1 MALIEALYEVL
12 GNPSSMLGV
21 CTEMVGL
28 LVPLW
33 IAFLIGL
40 VLGWSWKPKW
50 VTRKS
55 DKLSCCVS
63 KILDSSLPS
72 SPCRSLM
79 SPLKTFGSFSQWNS
93 FMLRSSTCEASWAVD
108 NNNNNLAHQNLSPVP
123 PTEYDDCSRS
133 LLNEEQSNLASQVT
147 EEDLEHLYQLV
158 EVKDGGPTWMHMMD
172 RSTST
177 MSYKA
182 WRRDPKTGP
191 PQYRSSTVFEDA
203 SPEIVRDFFWDDDF
217 RPKWD
222 DMLLYSAILD
232 ECRTTGT
239 MLVHWVRKFPF
250 FCSDREYIIGR
261 RIWESGRSYYCVT
274 KGVPSS
280 SIPRRDKPRRV
291 DIYYSSWCIRAVESR
306 KGDGQLTACEVLLF
320 HYEDMGIPWEI
331 AKLGVRQ
338 GMWGTVKKIEP
349 GLRAYQRTR
358 ASGRTLSRPAFMARI
373 NSKINPELLRSL
385 GDDEDLSEIEAATTP
400 EKSLGR
406 NIPKLLIV
414 GGAIALACGF
424 DRGLLTKAFIFS
436 VGRRFG
442 NMGKNAKLSAGST

>member
-28 LVPLW
+28 LAPLW

-108 NNNNNLAHQNLSPVP
+108 NNNNNNNLAHQNLSPVP
-123 PTEYDDCSRS
+123 PTEYEDCRS
-133 LLNEEQSNLASQVT
+133 LLNEEQSNVASQVT

-222 DMLLYSAILD
+222 DMLLYSSILD

-239 MLVHWVRKFPF
+239 MLVHWVRN
-250 FCSDREYIIGR
+250 
-261 RIWESGRSYYCVT
+261 
-274 KGVPSS
+274 
-280 SIPRRDKPRRV
+280 
-291 DIYYSSWCIRAVESR
+291 
-306 KGDGQLTACEVLLF
+306 L
-320 HYEDMGIPWEI
+320 
-331 AKLGVRQ
+331 
-338 GMWGTVKKIEP
+338 
-349 GLRAYQRTR
+349 
-358 ASGRTLSRPAFMARI
+358 
-373 NSKINPELLRSL
+373 
-385 GDDEDLSEIEAATTP
+385 
-400 EKSLGR
+400 
-406 NIPKLLIV
+406 
-414 GGAIALACGF
+414 
-424 DRGLLTKAFIFS
+424 
-436 VGRRFG
+436 
-442 NMGKNAKLSAGST
+442 

>member
-1 MALIEALYEVL
+1 MASIEALYEVL
-12 GNPSSMLGV
+12 GNPSSMFGV
-21 CTEMVGL
+21 GTEMVGL

-123 PTEYDDCSRS
+123 PTEYEDCRS
-133 LLNEEQSNLASQVT
+133 LLNEGQSNVASQVT

-232 ECRTTGT
+232 ECHTTGT

-280 SIPRRDKPRRV
+280 SIPRQDKPRRV
-291 DIYYSSWCIRAVESR
+291 DLYYSSWCIRAVESR

-385 GDDEDLSEIEAATTP
+385 GDDEDLSETEAATTP
-400 EKSLGR
+400 EKSLSR

>member
-93 FMLRSSTCEASWAVD
+93 FMLRSSTCEASWAVED
-108 NNNNNLAHQNLSPVP
+108 NNNNNNNNLAHQNLSPVP
-123 PTEYDDCSRS
+123 PTEYEDCSRS
-133 LLNEEQSNLASQVT
+133 LLNEEQSNVASQVA

-239 MLVHWVRKFPF
+239 M
-250 FCSDREYIIGR
+250 EYPVLLSQGEINQDALTYTIQ
-261 RIWESGRSYYCVT
+261 
-274 KGVPSS
+274 
-280 SIPRRDKPRRV
+280 
-291 DIYYSSWCIRAVESR
+291 AVESR

-358 ASGRTLSRPAFMARI
+358 ASGRTLSRPALMARI

-385 GDDEDLSEIEAATTP
+385 GDVEDLSETEAATTP

-406 NIPKLLIV
+406 SIPKLLIV